1 MSRKCEV
8 ISSTSQLSSLVHPFE
23 KDDLSNGVYLRSP
36 HYLALGCDLSN
47 TDDLRGRLAGEID
60 HASCMI
66 LCVAEVSIT
75 YMNTVAAD
83 ALIKWAS
90 HMNDGTWFRKHH
102 AAGFPNAR

>member
-8 ISSTSQLSSLVHPFE
+8 ISSTVQLSSLIDPFK
-23 KDDLSNGVYLRSP
+23 KDDQSQGVYLRCP
-36 HYLALGCDLSN
+36 HYLALGCDLAN
-47 TDDLRGRLAGEID
+47 IDDLRGKLAGEID
-60 HASCMI
+60 HASCMV

-90 HMNDGTWFRKHH
+90 HMNDGTWFRKHY
-102 AAGFPNAR
+102 AVGCSEAR